1 LTFLV
6 NRLFHGKAE
15 GIAMSEV
22 SSSTS
27 ASRHRRA
34 RRVCEAL
41 TFRRRIRRIA
51 SVEGGHTQRA
61 YQRTQSSNDG
71 GYTFVEIVITI
82 TLLAVVVVPI
92 LNAVVTSIEASSRS
106 RSAAQVET
114 LVVNAA
120 DRVNRAP
127 KACDYYNYA
136 RAAVVSRGWDA
147 SSVTKFEQAYYEPA
161 LSGPAEIDL
170 AQAGHWVFGSSACR
184 LDEPSELE
192 VQLVR
197 IQISSPDG
205 KVSRTI
211 EVVKSDV

>member
-1 LTFLV
+1 M
-6 NRLFHGKAE
+6 G
-15 GIAMSEV
+15 
-22 SSSTS
+22 TS
-27 ASRHRRA
+27 LAAPAGQLRPRDR
-34 RRVCEAL
+34 
-41 TFRRRIRRIA
+41 
-51 SVEGGHTQRA
+51 GHTL
-61 YQRTQSSNDG
+61 
-71 GYTFVEIVITI
+71 VEIVITI
-82 TLLAVVVVPI
+82 TLLAIVVVPI
-92 LNAVVTSIEASSRS
+92 LNAVYSSIEASSRS

-127 KACDYYNYA
+127 KACDYYSYA
-136 RAAVVSRGWDA
+136 RAAVLSRGWDE
-147 SSVTKFEQAYYEPA
+147 SSVTGFEQAYYAPSMSDPA
-161 LSGPAEIDL
+161 QVDLSQPGN
-170 AQAGHWVFGSSACR
+170 WVFGSTACR

>member
-1 LTFLV
+1 
-6 NRLFHGKAE
+6 
-15 GIAMSEV
+15 MSEAG
-22 SSSTS
+22 SSTA
-27 ASRHRRA
+27 ASRHRRGGW
-34 RRVCEAL
+34 VCDAL
-41 TFRRRIRRIA
+41 TFRRRVCRILT
-51 SVEGGHTQRA
+51 VEGGHRQRA
-61 YQRTQSSNDG
+61 HQRTRSSNDG

-82 TLLAVVVVPI
+82 ALLAVVIVPI

-136 RAAVVSRGWDA
+136 RAAVVSRGWDE
-147 SSVTKFEQAYYEPA
+147 SSVTNFEQAYYEPS
-161 LSGPAEIDL
+161 LSGPAQVDL
-170 AQAGHWVFGSSACR
+170 AAAGHWVFGSTACR

-197 IQISSPDG
+197 IQVTSPDG